1 MQKLINAGYGNCV
14 NSEKVVSVVGIDA
27 APIKRL
33 VQNAK
38 DKGMAIDM
46 TQGRKTK
53 SVIVM
58 EGGYLVLSALVP
70 DTFVSRF
77 NETSFIR
84 KGEYA
89 PEEQ

>member
-1 MQKLINAGYGNCV
+1 MERLINVGYGNCV
-14 NSEKVVSVVGIDA
+14 NSDKVISVACIDA

-53 SVIVM
+53 SVIIM
-58 EGGYLVLSALVP
+58 DGGYVVLSALVP
-70 DTFVSRF
+70 ETFVTRF

-84 KGEYA
+84 KGEDD
-89 PEEQ
+89 E